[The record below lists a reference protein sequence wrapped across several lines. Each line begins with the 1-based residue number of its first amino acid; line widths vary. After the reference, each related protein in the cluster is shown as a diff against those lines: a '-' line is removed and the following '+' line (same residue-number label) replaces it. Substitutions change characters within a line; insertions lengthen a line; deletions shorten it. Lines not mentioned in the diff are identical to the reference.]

1 MKKLSFL
8 MIVCLAAILL
18 LFAACDKNCNTKPPK
33 DVKPIDWENYN
44 DVYTVY
50 WNYVSLYSKRKQEDE
65 GKIIKISGW
74 KAWSYDAFSLCDDAK
89 YADRNLGYTA
99 AFPHIDIKFYCPEVH
114 TMLDTCDLTKK
125 CFVKGK
131 LSFHEREAGLCNKVI
146 PVIIVTDI
154 NDVYFK

>member
-1 MKKLSFL
+1 ML
-8 MIVCLAAILL
+8 LL
-18 LFAACDKNCNTKPPK
+18 LFTACEKSCNVKPPK
-33 DVKPIDWENYN
+33 NVKPINLENYN

-50 WNYVSLYSKRKQEDE
+50 WNYISLESKRNQEDE

-89 YADRNLGYTA
+89 YADKSLGYTA
-99 AFPHIDIKFYCPEVH
+99 AFPHIDIGFNFPEAH
-114 TMLDTCDLTKK
+114 AMLDTCDLTKK

-131 LSFHEREAGLCNKVI
+131 LSFHLIEAGFCNKAI
-146 PVIIVTDI
+146 PVIEVTDI